1 MATHT
6 PSDIN
11 MQDSYRQLAK
21 QLDAAP
27 SGKQGVLR
35 TAFEKMHGVS
45 TRTIYSNLKKVGWSS
60 GRKKRC
66 DAGTTAIDEK
76 TLEELEAV
84 TRLSQRANGKH
95 TMPTSVAASM
105 LAGSGREI
113 NLSNSRLNE
122 LRRQRKSTAKD
133 QKRAS
138 PHQQLR
144 SLHPNH
150 VHQVD
155 PSYCLLYYAPSGEQ
169 KIQKF
174 VDESDMYAN
183 KPENLEKINN
193 LKCWRYV
200 LTDHYSGSIIVRYYQ
215 SKGETS
221 ANLWD
226 FLLYCWQSL
235 DSRPFRGVPDIMVWD
250 KGSANTSGAIKNA
263 LNSLQVEHIAH
274 MAKNPRAKGQV
285 ESSNN
290 IVECHFESRLKFEPV
305 NSVDELNRA
314 AEAWYNAWN
323 ANLLPRQDS
332 RLSRRGMPQ
341 PIARFDLWQRILK
354 TPEKL
359 RELPPIEMCRYLL
372 KAAPKPKT
380 VQGSLEISFK
390 HPAAPRS
397 FQYSL
402 KGLAHVVIGEKVA
415 VAPLYYGNC
424 QIMVTIK
431 DCLGEDYNHVIEPR
445 EFDDAGFALD
455 APIWGESIKAMPDTE
470 VEKRNK
476 TSDKTAFP
484 DMDLEQIKKAKA
496 KQTTPFE
503 GKLNAHSHLKDI
515 KQPAFMR
522 REGSNIE
529 LTEQYQPAQRKPLT
543 RIALKRTVLAALG
556 RTLSIDESQE
566 LEHYQNVFD
575 EDIPQIVANLLQPV
589 LPLKLVK

>member
-27 SGKQGVLR
+27 SGHQGVLR

-45 TRTIYSNLKKVGWSS
+45 KRTVYSNLKKIGWSS

-66 DAGTTAIDEK
+66 NAGVTNIDEK
-76 TLEELEAV
+76 TIEELEAV

-122 LRRQRKSTAKD
+122 LRRQRKSTAKH
-133 QKRAS
+133 QKQAS
-138 PHQQLR
+138 PHQQMR

-380 VQGSLEISFK
+380 VQGNLDISFK

-431 DCLGEDYNHVIEPR
+431 DCLDEDYNHVIEPR

-503 GKLNAHSHLKDI
+503 GNLNAHSHLKEI
-515 KQPAFMR
+515 KQPTFMR

-543 RIALKRTVLAALG
+543 RIALKRLVLAALG
-556 RTLSIDESQE
+556 RPLSIDESQE

-589 LPLKLVK
+589 SPLKLVK

>member
-11 MQDSYRQLAK
+11 MQDSYRQLAQ
-21 QLDAAP
+21 QLDVTP
-27 SGKQGVLR
+27 SGERGVLR
-35 TAFEKMHGVS
+35 KAFEQMYGVS
-45 TRTIYSNLKKVGWSS
+45 TQTVYRQLKLIGW
-60 GRKKRC
+60 GVKRKTRC
-66 DAGTTAIDEK
+66 DAGTTSIDEK

-95 TMPTSVAASM
+95 TMPTTVAASM

-113 NLSNSRLNE
+113 GLSNSRFNQ
-122 LRRQRKSTAKD
+122 LRRDRKSTAKH
-133 QKRAS
+133 QKKAS

-169 KIQKF
+169 HVQRF

-183 KPENLEKINN
+183 KPENLEKISN

-200 LTDHYSGSIIVRYYQ
+200 LTDHYSGSIMVRYYQ

-263 LNSLQVEHIAH
+263 LDALQVEHIAH

-305 NSVDELNRA
+305 NSVDELNKA
-314 AEAWYNAWN
+314 AEAWYNAYN
-323 ANLLPRQDS
+323 ANLLPRCDS
-332 RLSRRGMPQ
+332 RLSRRGMVK
-341 PIARFDLWQRILK
+341 PIARFDLWQTILK
-354 TPEKL
+354 QPEKL

-372 KAAPKPKT
+372 KATPKPKT
-380 VQGSLEISFK
+380 VQGSLDISFR

-397 FQYSL
+397 LQYSL
-402 KGLAHVVIGEKVA
+402 KGLAHVLIGEKVA

-431 DCLGEDYNHVIEPR
+431 DCLGEEYHHVLEPK

-455 APIWGESIKAMPDTE
+455 APIWGESIKGMPDTE

-476 TSDKTAFP
+476 ASDKTAFP

-496 KQTTPFE
+496 KQVTPFE
-503 GKLNAHSHLKDI
+503 GKLNAHSHLKEI
-515 KQPAFMR
+515 KQPIFMR

-529 LTEQYQPAQRKPLT
+529 LTEQYQPAARTPLS
-543 RIALKRTVLAALG
+543 RIALKRLVLAQLG
-556 RTLSIDESQE
+556 RALSIDESQE
-566 LEHYQNVFD
+566 LEQYKDVFD
-575 EDIPQIVANLLQPV
+575 EDIPQIVATLLQPV
-589 LPLKLVK
+589 SPLKLVK